1 MAIVTL
7 QDVHR
12 AFGPEVVLDGL
23 NLQLHAVEKVGM
35 VGANGSGKSTIL
47 KLITG
52 QISPDMGR
60 VVKKKGLRI
69 GYLPQESTFSGNR
82 TVLEEMHAGVEHLL
96 RLQEAI
102 ENVSHEMESLAGSA
116 LQAKMKQYDRL
127 SHDFELAGGY
137 DYEIRIQATLEGMG
151 FTPDLHHS
159 KTSALSGGQLSRL
172 GLAQV
177 LMLKTDLLLLDEPTN
192 HLDLQATEWLE
203 RFLAN
208 YRGATVV
215 ISHDR
220 YLLDRVASKIIEV
233 ENRQAKVWN
242 GNYSNYVETRETVRL
257 QQEREHTR
265 RAEMVERTLDFIARN
280 KDQEGMRGTARG
292 RKTRLNR
299 LLKENPDFLEKPT
312 QQKTISFSFAKTDHK
327 SDLVLR
333 CEELGKSF
341 DELTLFED
349 LTFDILRGERLG
361 ITGPNG
367 TGKTTLV
374 KLALGQLEPSA
385 GTVRVGPNLRVGY
398 LDQHGDVL
406 DANKSVFD
414 EAWSASP
421 ELVPEQVRSRLG
433 AFLFSGDDVYKLCGE
448 LSGGQ
453 RSRLMLCKLVLS
465 EPDVL
470 VMDEPTNHLDIASRE
485 TLEAALDDYTGTI
498 IAVSHDRYFLDR
510 VVDKLLVVG
519 TDELGERCLGRTEFV
534 GGTPA
539 YTVYASLVR
548 KRIEAEQDKQRQA
561 TARSARRQAA
571 IPKPKS
577 CHPGHRSGAE
587 PEASPARTPEEL
599 KRFNKYS
606 VEQLEEM
613 ILELEHELDE
623 MKERFGDE
631 AIYRNPDRLAELQ
644 ENYAAQQAE
653 LDLLYRAYDRRAG

>member
-12 AFGPEVVLDGL
+12 AFGPEVVLDEL
-23 NLQLHAVEKVGM
+23 NLQLHEGEKVGM

-52 QISPDMGR
+52 QIAPDMGR

-69 GYLPQESTFSGNR
+69 GYLPQEATFSGQR
-82 TVLEEMHAGVEHLL
+82 TVLQEMHAGVEHLL

-102 ENVSHEMESLAGSA
+102 ESVSHEMESLTGAE
-116 LQAKMKQYDRL
+116 LKAKMKQYDRL

-151 FTPDLHHS
+151 FEPELHHA
-159 KTSALSGGQLSRL
+159 KTTALSGGQLSRL

-203 RFLAN
+203 RFLAG
-208 YRGATVV
+208 YRGAAVV

-220 YLLDRVASKIIEV
+220 YLLDRVAAKIIEV

-242 GNYSNYVETRETVRL
+242 GNYSNYVETRERVRL
-257 QQEREHTR
+257 QQQREHTR

-299 LLKENPDFLEKPT
+299 LLKENPDFLEKPN

-333 CEELGKSF
+333 CEDLGKSF
-341 DELTLFED
+341 DELTLFEG
-349 LTFDILRGERLG
+349 LTFDVLRGERLG

-374 KLALGQLEPSA
+374 KLALGRLEPSA
-385 GTVRVGPNLRVGY
+385 GTVRTGPNLRVGY

-406 DANKSVFD
+406 DPDKSVLD

-421 ELVPEQVRSRLG
+421 ELVPEQVRNRLG
-433 AFLFSGDDVYKLCGE
+433 AFLFTGDDVYKLCGE

-485 TLEAALDDYTGTI
+485 MLEAALDDYTGTI

-510 VVDKLLVVG
+510 VADKLLVVG
-519 TDELGERCLGRTEFV
+519 TDELGQRCLGKTEFV

-548 KRIEAEQDKQRQA
+548 KRVEAEQEKQKQAQAKAAKRQ
-561 TARSARRQAA
+561 
-571 IPKPKS
+571 
-577 CHPGHRSGAE
+577 
-587 PEASPARTPEEL
+587 SPISNPQSPTGTSRTPEEL

-613 ILELEHELDE
+613 ILQLEHELDE

-631 AIYRNPDRLAELQ
+631 AVYKNPDRLAELQ
-644 ENYAAQQAE
+644 ESYAAQQAE

>member
-12 AFGPEVVLDGL
+12 AFGPEVVLDEL
-23 NLQLHAVEKVGM
+23 NLQLHEGEKVGM

-52 QISPDMGR
+52 QIAPDMGR

-69 GYLPQESTFSGNR
+69 GYLPQEATFSGER
-82 TVLEEMHAGVEHLL
+82 TVLQEMHAGVEHLL

-102 ENVSHEMESLAGSA
+102 ESVSHEMESLAGA
-116 LQAKMKQYDRL
+116 ELKAKMKQYDRL

-151 FTPDLHHS
+151 FEPELHHA
-159 KTSALSGGQLSRL
+159 KTTALSGGQLSRL

-203 RFLAN
+203 RFLAG
-208 YRGATVV
+208 YRGAAVV

-220 YLLDRVASKIIEV
+220 YLLDRVAAKIIEV

-242 GNYSNYVETRETVRL
+242 GNYSNYVETRERVRL
-257 QQEREHTR
+257 QQQREHTR

-299 LLKENPDFLEKPT
+299 LLKENPDFLEKPN

-333 CEELGKSF
+333 CEDLGKSF
-341 DELTLFED
+341 DELTLFEG
-349 LTFDILRGERLG
+349 LTFDVLRGERLG

-374 KLALGQLEPSA
+374 KLALGRLEPSA
-385 GTVRVGPNLRVGY
+385 GTVRVGSNLRVGY

-406 DANKSVFD
+406 DPDKSVLD

-421 ELVPEQVRSRLG
+421 ELVPEQVRNRLG
-433 AFLFSGDDVYKLCGE
+433 AFLFTGDDVYKLCGE

-485 TLEAALDDYTGTI
+485 MLEAALDDYTGTI

-510 VVDKLLVVG
+510 VADKLLVVG
-519 TDELGERCLGRTEFV
+519 TDELGQRCLGKTEFV

-548 KRIEAEQDKQRQA
+548 KRVEAEQEKQKQAQAKAAKRQ
-561 TARSARRQAA
+561 
-571 IPKPKS
+571 
-577 CHPGHRSGAE
+577 
-587 PEASPARTPEEL
+587 SPISNPQSPIGTSRTPEEL

-606 VEQLEEM
+606 VEQIEEM
-613 ILELEHELDE
+613 ILQLEHELDE

-631 AIYRNPDRLAELQ
+631 AVYKNPDRLAELQ
-644 ENYAAQQAE
+644 ESYAAQQAE
-653 LDLLYRAYDRRAG
+653 LDLLYRAYDRRTG

>member
-7 QDVHR
+7 QNVHR
-12 AFGPEVVLDGL
+12 AFGPEVVLDEL
-23 NLQLHAVEKVGM
+23 NLQLHEGEKVGM

-52 QISPDMGR
+52 QIAPDMGR

-69 GYLPQESTFSGNR
+69 GYLPQEATFSGER
-82 TVLEEMHAGVEHLL
+82 TVLQEMHAGVEHLL

-102 ENVSHEMESLAGSA
+102 ESVSHEMESLTGAE

-151 FTPDLHHS
+151 FEPELHHA
-159 KTSALSGGQLSRL
+159 KTTALSGGQLSRL

-203 RFLAN
+203 RFLAG
-208 YRGATVV
+208 YRGAAVV

-220 YLLDRVASKIIEV
+220 YLLDRVAAKIIEV

-242 GNYSNYVETRETVRL
+242 GNYSNYVETRERVRL

-299 LLKENPDFLEKPT
+299 LLKENPDFLEKPG

-333 CEELGKSF
+333 CEDLGKSF
-341 DELTLFED
+341 DELTLFEG
-349 LTFDILRGERLG
+349 LTFDVLRGERLG

-374 KLALGQLEPSA
+374 KLALGRLEPSA
-385 GTVRVGPNLRVGY
+385 GTVRVGSNLRVGY

-406 DANKSVFD
+406 DPDKSVLD

-421 ELVPEQVRSRLG
+421 ELVPEQVRNRLG
-433 AFLFSGDDVYKLCGE
+433 AFLFTGDDVYKLCGE

-485 TLEAALDDYTGTI
+485 MLEAALDDYTGTI

-510 VVDKLLVVG
+510 VADKLLVVG
-519 TDELGERCLGRTEFV
+519 TDELGQRCLGKTEFV

-548 KRIEAEQDKQRQA
+548 KRIEAEQEKQKRAQAKATKRQ
-561 TARSARRQAA
+561 SP
-571 IPKPKS
+571 ISNPKS
-577 CHPGHRSGAE
+577 PIGTS
-587 PEASPARTPEEL
+587 RTPEEL

-613 ILELEHELDE
+613 ILQLEHELDE

-631 AIYRNPDRLAELQ
+631 AVYKNPDRLAELQ
-644 ENYAAQQAE
+644 ESYAARQTE